1 PRDRTVQGG
10 AQRIWGRHDHAQ
22 DARRGDRCCMR
33 TTRRKDPRPHPE
45 AGALGR
51 DELLN
56 RSLRAATVLA
66 GVASLF
72 GCAGGPL
79 SGALPGE
86 TDSGAVIGEVA
97 GGRERARIHTE
108 LAGSD
113 YQRGNLGVALSEAR
127 IAIAADSGYA
137 PAYNVLGLVYGD
149 LREKDLAEEAF
160 ERSLRFNHNDP
171 DTNHNYAWFLCE
183 NKREEE
189 SIRYFLMAVRHPLY
203 ATPQKSYA
211 MAAVCAMR
219 KNNERDAYDYLERAL
234 KLDPNYHPAL
244 INLAQ
249 LKYRRG
255 ELDGARTL
263 VGRYNKL
270 AEPTA
275 ESLWLALRIERK
287 VGDSSSVTSY
297 ANQLR
302 RRFPGSK
309 EYQELQKGRFE

>member
-1 PRDRTVQGG
+1 
-10 AQRIWGRHDHAQ
+10 
-22 DARRGDRCCMR
+22 MR

-108 LAGSD
+108 LAGSY

-160 ERSLRFNHNDP
+160 ERSLRFNPNDP

>member
-1 PRDRTVQGG
+1 MNRS
-10 AQRIWGRHDHAQ
+10 RHA
-22 DARRGDRCCMR
+22 A
-33 TTRRKDPRPHPE
+33 TAL
-45 AGALGR
+45 AGAV
-51 DELLN
+51 
-56 RSLRAATVLA
+56 VLC
-66 GVASLF
+66 

-79 SGALPGE
+79 SGDLPGQN
-86 TDSGAVIGEVA
+86 DGGAIIGDVA

-108 LAGSD
+108 LAGD
-113 YQRGNLGVALSEAR
+113 YYQRGNLGVALAEAR

-137 PAYNVLGLVYGD
+137 PAYNLLGLVYGD
-149 LREKDLAEEAF
+149 LREKELAEEAF
-160 ERSLRFNHNDP
+160 ERSLRFNPNDP

-189 SIRYFLMAVRHPLY
+189 AIRYFLMAVRHPLY

-211 MAAVCAMR
+211 LAALCAMR
-219 KNNERDAYDYLERAL
+219 KNNERDAYDYLDRAL
-234 KLDPNYHPAL
+234 KLDPNYYPAL
-244 INLAQ
+244 INFAQ

-255 ELDGARTL
+255 ELDAARNL

-287 VGDSSSVTSY
+287 LGDSSSVTSY

>member
-1 PRDRTVQGG
+1 MGPTG
-10 AQRIWGRHDHAQ
+10 
-22 DARRGDRCCMR
+22 
-33 TTRRKDPRPHPE
+33 RKDSRTHAKADAP
-45 AGALGR
+45 GR
-51 DELLN
+51 DGLLN
-56 RSLRAATVLA
+56 RSRDAATGFACAAV
-66 GVASLF
+66 LF

-79 SGALPGE
+79 SGDLPGQ
-86 TDSGAVIGEVA
+86 TDSGAIIGEVA

-108 LAGSD
+108 LAGSY

-160 ERSLRFNHNDP
+160 ERALRFNPNDP

-219 KNNERDAYDYLERAL
+219 KNNERDAYDYLDRAL
-234 KLDPNYHPAL
+234 KLDPNYYPAL
-244 INLAQ
+244 INFAQ
-249 LKYRRG
+249 RKYRRAQPRG
-255 ELDGARTL
+255 SLQQARRTDGGIL
-263 VGRYNKL
+263 V
-270 AEPTA
+270 ACTA
-275 ESLWLALRIERK
+275 
-287 VGDSSSVTSY
+287 D
-297 ANQLR
+297 
-302 RRFPGSK
+302 
-309 EYQELQKGRFE
+309 

>member
-1 PRDRTVQGG
+1 
-10 AQRIWGRHDHAQ
+10 
-22 DARRGDRCCMR
+22 M
-33 TTRRKDPRPHPE
+33 
-45 AGALGR
+45 
-51 DELLN
+51 N
-56 RSLRAATVLA
+56 RSRYAATVLA
-66 GVASLF
+66 GTVVLF

-79 SGALPGE
+79 SGDLPGQ
-86 TDSGAVIGEVA
+86 TDSGAIIGEVA
-97 GGRERARIHTE
+97 SSRERARIHTE
-108 LAGSD
+108 LAGA
-113 YQRGNLGVALSEAR
+113 YFQRGNLGVALAEAR
-127 IAIAADSGYA
+127 TAAAADSSYA

-160 ERSLRFNHNDP
+160 ERSLRLNPNDP

-189 SIRYFLMAVRHPLY
+189 AIRYFLMAVRHPLY

-219 KNNERDAYDYLERAL
+219 KNNERDAHDYLERAL
-234 KLDPNYHPAL
+234 KLDPDYYPAL
-244 INLAQ
+244 IDFAQ

-255 ELDGARTL
+255 ELDAARSLTA
-263 VGRYNKL
+263 RYNKL

-275 ESLWLALRIERK
+275 ESLWLALRIERRL
-287 VGDSSSVTSY
+287 GDSSAVTSY

>member
-1 PRDRTVQGG
+1 V
-10 AQRIWGRHDHAQ
+10 
-22 DARRGDRCCMR
+22 
-33 TTRRKDPRPHPE
+33 
-45 AGALGR
+45 
-51 DELLN
+51 
-56 RSLRAATVLA
+56 TVLA

-108 LAGSD
+108 LAGSY
-113 YQRGNLGVALSEAR
+113 YQRGNLGVALAEAR

-149 LREKDLAEEAF
+149 LREKD
-160 ERSLRFNHNDP
+160 P

-189 SIRYFLMAVRHPLY
+189 AIRYFLMAVRHPLY

-219 KNNERDAYDYLERAL
+219 KNNERDAHDYLERAL
-234 KLDPNYHPAL
+234 KLDPDYYPAL
-244 INLAQ
+244 IDLAQ

-255 ELDGARTL
+255 ELDAARSLT
-263 VGRYNKL
+263 GRYNKL

-275 ESLWLALRIERK
+275 ESLWLALRIERRL
-287 VGDSSSVTSY
+287 GDSSAVTSY